1 VAHGRAKLRRR
12 ACAFV
17 SCTSELEFGEE
28 PPLNSIAFCADCEE
42 SPRGLKP
49 HSFAG
54 FSARLKPCPVTKYF
68 GVRDLYASRARA
80 AHGRAKLRRRMCAFS
95 FCTSELEFGEEPPL
109 SSIAFCSD
117 CQESPQG
124 LKPALFAG
132 FTARLK
138 PCPVTKPLGVRDLYA
153 SRARAA
159 HGRAKLRRRMC
170 ALSFCTSELEFGEEP
185 LQKFNCFLADCE
197 ELPQGAKAHSL
208 CGLSA
213 RLKPCPV
220 TKPFGVRDLYASRA
234 RAAHGRAKLRRRTH
248 STRPLARI
256 RSGQAVR
263 RCFSHVRVP
272 FGRSGQVPF
281 GEEPP
286 LNSFVFAR
294 IEHCSAIPRA
304 GPLQR

>member
-159 HGRAKLRRRMC
+159 HGRAKLR
-170 ALSFCTSELEFGEEP
+170 L
-185 LQKFNCFLADCE
+185 
-197 ELPQGAKAHSL
+197 
-208 CGLSA
+208 
-213 RLKPCPV
+213 
-220 TKPFGVRDLYASRA
+220 RA
-234 RAAHGRAKLRRRTH
+234 H
-248 STRPLARI
+248 STRPLART

-263 RCFSHVRVP
+263 LCFSHVRV
-272 FGRSGQVPF
+272 GVWRRASA
-281 GEEPP
+281 E
-286 LNSFVFAR
+286 LNCFLRGLNLPRYSERRASTALTLAARAAGTAEAMAAAAR
-294 IEHCSAIPRA
+294 ITAAEPMKVRA
-304 GPLQR
+304 PGRWT